1 MKYVGLDLH
10 AKRST
15 LAILEDG
22 EKPKTRT
29 VHGPLRS
36 VLDAVRS
43 IKGPF
48 EICFEASNGYGVVYE
63 ELAKVARR
71 VVVGHPG
78 QLALIFRSK
87 NKHDRRDAL
96 KLAQLLRA
104 GFVPTVHVPRRQVR
118 RWRRLIN
125 HRHKLVVQRGGVKTQ
140 LRALLRGLGIEAPK
154 SLWSRKGM
162 AWLCSL
168 AFEDLGD
175 ALTRDDHVEHLRYLQ
190 GAICR
195 AEKRLDAIAA
205 EHPGVALLQT
215 IPGIGPRTAEALV
228 AWIDDPH
235 RFESTKAIGKY
246 FGLVPCEDSS
256 GGKTRL
262 GHITKEG
269 PSVVRALLNQAA
281 WRARASSAHV
291 RAFAERVQ
299 RGEQDRKKIATVA
312 VMHYL
317 ARVALAMLRTG
328 EVWRHSAD

>member
-1 MKYVGLDLH
+1 MRYVGLDVH

-22 EKPKTRT
+22 KEPKIQT
-29 VHGPLRS
+29 VKGPLKR
-36 VLDAVRS
+36 VLEVVGT
-43 IKGPF
+43 IKDPF

-63 ELAKVARR
+63 QLAKVARR
-71 VVVGHPG
+71 VVVAHPG

-104 GFVPTVHVPRRQVR
+104 GFVPAVHVPRRPVR

-125 HRHKLVVQRGGVKTQ
+125 HRHRLVVQRGGVKTQ
-140 LRALLRGLGIEAPK
+140 VRSLLRGLGIEAPK
-154 SLWSRKGM
+154 RLWSRQGM
-162 AWLCSL
+162 AWLCAVVFDDPS
-168 AFEDLGD
+168 D
-175 ALTRDDHVEHLRYLQ
+175 ALTRDDHVEHLRYLD
-190 GAICR
+190 GAIRR

-205 EHPGVALLQT
+205 EHPGVALLRT

-228 AWIDDPH
+228 AWIDDPR
-235 RFESTKAIGKY
+235 RFATTKAIGKY

-269 PSVVRALLNQAA
+269 PSVVRSLLNQAA
-281 WRARASSAHV
+281 WRARSASPHV
-291 RAFAERVQ
+291 RAFSERVQ
-299 RGEQDRKKIATVA
+299 RGDKDRKKIAVVA
-312 VMHYL
+312 TMHYL
-317 ARVALAMLRTG
+317 ARVALAMLRSG
-328 EVWRHSAD
+328 EVWRHSAA